1 MNSSGEIQETW
12 FGRTV
17 ICSAVKLAYEH
28 AQDMLD
34 NPVNGKSS
42 KSVRFSVKN
51 RLINLTKL
59 FRESDFKIYS
69 RKNSKC
75 MQ

>member
-12 FGRTV
+12 FGRSV

-34 NPVNGKSS
+34 NPVKGK
-42 KSVRFSVKN
+42 
-51 RLINLTKL
+51 TKL
-59 FRESDFKIYS
+59 QKALDFL
-69 RKNSKC
+69 
-75 MQ
+75 

>member
-12 FGRTV
+12 FGRSV

-34 NPVNGKSS
+34 NPVKGKSKTS

-51 RLINLTKL
+51 RLINLTK
-59 FRESDFKIYS
+59 
-69 RKNSKC
+69 
-75 MQ
+75 